1 MKKDFDPLIRL
12 PPEIWLK
19 IFMKNTAFHDL
30 SHYRLKTARHCSQV
44 CQLWR
49 RILLSSSSTWGRLI
63 ALDELGHGTYMWTVL
78 VLTRAGNALLW
89 IHGCISYSTWDFVR
103 LIVDH
108 KWENVQIF
116 DVRHS
121 HQVPRISPETSA
133 YLEKPAPNLG
143 VFALR
148 HEDDIHPAFRKPF
161 IQNMFSNFAP
171 RLRSF
176 DISSSTFDVNSTLP
190 WIPNLHTIHFHEE
203 YDRDNIFTVLNAMP
217 RVEFIHITLRAWSD
231 EPLTPDFTPHLPR
244 LRGLEVIGGDLPD
257 ALPFLELIKASDQM
271 GFLVV
276 DIPDR
281 SPDVQNLSSRYHH
294 ALVPFIVSY
303 MKHCAP
309 RFLTLETDDRFR
321 IFDHPPSTSGPYFE
335 TGSLDVH
342 LFLDS
347 HGHSALADLAA
358 SGSFSSVEQ
367 LLVDGGDKHEALIP
381 LYEAFTSV
389 TELEASYL
397 HIPTLHADR
406 EQKQSVL
413 FPKLRVLRISY
424 DATRAPRNTS
434 YLSHV
439 FDYVEYRARVGLP
452 LSCLDLSDCRRLELS
467 DGNRE
472 RLDKLTG
479 LTVEWPS
486 PCSPI

>member
-1 MKKDFDPLIRL
+1 MKKDFDPLRL
-12 PPEIWLK
+12 PPELWLE
-19 IFMKNTAFHDL
+19 IFMKNTEL
-30 SHYRLKTARHCSQV
+30 HYRLKTARHCSQV
-44 CQLWR
+44 CQLCR
-49 RILLSSSSTWGRLI
+49 TILLSSSSTWGRL
-63 ALDELGHGTYMWTVL
+63 L
-78 VLTRAGNALLW
+78 VLHEFVWTADEWKELILRRVGNSLLW
-89 IHGCISYSTWDFVR
+89 IHGPISYSTWHF
-103 LIVDH
+103 LQTIVDS

-116 DVRHS
+116 DECHTA
-121 HQVPRISPETSA
+121 QAPPLSPETSA
-133 YLEKPAPNLG
+133 YLEKPAPNLE
-143 VFALR
+143 VFALKYAG
-148 HEDDIHPAFRKPF
+148 HIYPAPRKPF
-161 IQNMFSNFAP
+161 IQNMFGNLAP

-176 DISSSTFDVNSTLP
+176 EISSSIFDVNSTLP

-203 YDRDNIFTVLNAMP
+203 YYRDDIFTVLNAMP

-281 SPDVQNLSSRYHH
+281 TPNVQNLSSRYHH
-294 ALVPFIVSY
+294 ALVPFILSY
-303 MKHCAP
+303 MKRCAP
-309 RFLTLETDDRFR
+309 RFLTLETDDRLR

-347 HGHSALADLAA
+347 NGHSALADLVA

-367 LLVDGGDKHEALIP
+367 LLIDVGDKHEALIP
-381 LYEAFTSV
+381 LYEALTSV

-397 HIPTLHADR
+397 GIPALHADR

-413 FPKLRVLRISY
+413 FPKLRILRISF
-424 DATRAPRNTS
+424 DGRAPRDTS
-434 YLSHV
+434 YLSQV

-452 LSCLDLSDCRRLELS
+452 LSCLDLSDCSPLEPS

-479 LTVEWPS
+479 LTVELPS
-486 PCSPI
+486 